1 MKKIV
6 VIGSLNMDVV
16 VETPAMPQKGETI
29 SGKSISYLPGGKG
42 ANQAAAIG
50 KLGGQ
55 VVMIGAVGA
64 DASGQALTKS
74 LTEAGV
80 DSSGIEVLPG
90 LPTGQ
95 AFITVDE
102 NGDNSII
109 IIAGTNGQVSIE
121 MVEQHRKQIE
131 EADIILMQ
139 LEIPIDTV
147 CHVKNMAKQLGK
159 QVIIDPAP
167 AVSELPKDFWKGVD
181 YIKPN
186 ETEIEILTGRKCS
199 TQEEVLL
206 AARSL
211 IDEGVSNVI
220 VSLGSK
226 GCLLVTDQTEELFPS
241 MKVNA
246 VDTTAAGDCFIGAFT
261 EALSEERSVQEA
273 IAFAQRAAAYS
284 VMHKGAQASL
294 PLRQEL
300 EENVVGLEI
309 NTKGGFH
316 ES

>member
-29 SGKSISYLPGGKG
+29 TGKGVSLLPGGKG

-55 VVMIGAVGA
+55 VTMVGA
-64 DASGQALTKS
+64 AGKDSSGEALISS
-74 LTEAGV
+74 LQEARV
-80 DSSGIEVLPG
+80 NTSGIEVLEDI
-90 LPTGQ
+90 PTGQ
-95 AFITVDE
+95 AFITVDQ

-109 IIAGTNGQVSIE
+109 IIAGANGQVTAGL
-121 MVEQHRKQIE
+121 VEQHRSLIE
-131 EADIILMQ
+131 EADMILMQ
-139 LEIPIDTV
+139 LEIPIETV
-147 CHVKNMAKQLGK
+147 CYVKNMAKQLGK
-159 QVIIDPAP
+159 QGIIDPAP

-186 ETEIEILTGRKCS
+186 ETEIEILTGRTCQ
-199 TQEEVLL
+199 TREEVIL

-211 IDEGVSNVI
+211 IAEGVSNVI

>member
-6 VIGSLNMDVV
+6 VIGSLNMDIV
-16 VETPAMPQKGETI
+16 VETSTMPQKGETI
-29 SGKSISYLPGGKG
+29 SGKSISYVPGGKG

-74 LTEAGV
+74 LEEAGV

-95 AFITVDE
+95 AFITVDQ

-109 IIAGTNGQVSIE
+109 IIAGANGKVSIE

-131 EADIILMQ
+131 EADMILMQ
-139 LEIPIDTV
+139 LEIPTETV

-159 QVIIDPAP
+159 LVIIDPAP
-167 AVSELPKDFWKGVD
+167 AVSGLPEDFWKGVD

-199 TQEEVLL
+199 TQEEVIL

-220 VSLGSK
+220 VSLGSR
-226 GCLLVTDQTEELFPS
+226 GCLWVTGQIAELFTAER
-241 MKVNA
+241 VDA
-246 VDTTAAGDCFIGAFT
+246 VDTTAAGDCFIGAFV
-261 EALSEERSVQEA
+261 EALSEARSVQKA
-273 IAFAQRAAAYS
+273 IAFAQKAAACS

-294 PLRQEL
+294 PLRKDL
-300 EENVVGLEI
+300 EKSI
-309 NTKGGFH
+309 FCRKSKF
-316 ES
+316 